1 MALFHFPSSAY
12 QYFFLSLLSKKLH
25 QVKPG
30 RRPRSKIDWILFSKV
45 QKTALADAEEKFR
58 VSSTFD
64 DLLAAAKDKE
74 RKASNNVDG
83 DGGDDDD
90 SDRQSSKS
98 DDVNSTFGTVNTV
111 KSAAAAAITVSPK

>member
-1 MALFHFPSSAY
+1 MALFHFHSSAY

-58 VSSTFD
+58 ASSTFD

-74 RKASNNVDG
+74 RKVSNNVDG
-83 DGGDDDD
+83 GGDDD

-98 DDVNSTFGTVNTV
+98 DDDD
-111 KSAAAAAITVSPK
+111 AD